1 MEISTAA
8 LMSIIA
14 LLVVVVISCIKDD
27 LNVGFL
33 GIAAAILVG
42 GLFAG
47 EKASDILKSFPLSLV
62 MILIAVMFFFSM
74 ASANGTMSKITDH
87 SIRMCKGSP
96 AFIPVV
102 IFCLGS
108 FISMIGPGN
117 IATCA
122 MLAPVAMSIGK
133 RIGISAFL
141 MTLLVVG
148 ACTGTTFSPF
158 ATSGIISN
166 GLIAGF
172 APQVGIPESALS
184 GIAWQVFFNC
194 FLAQGVA
201 NIGGFLLL
209 GGAVW
214 VAHHKSAGEFNIDEI
229 APKPEPFDTKQ
240 KITIALVAVMIV
252 LVILSGVPAFKAM
265 LPKPL
270 LLMFSNVGTI
280 VFLLDAV
287 MLLTGA
293 GDSAKGVKGMP
304 WNTIMMLSGMYILI
318 DVMDRAG
325 GLNALVQ
332 LIASISGPVTVHFWT
347 ALIAGIIS
355 AYSSSTGVVM
365 PMFLA
370 MVPGLVD
377 LTGTDP
383 IGFISTVDVA
393 SHLVDTSPLSTL
405 GAICMASA
413 PESEDKGKLFRWLL
427 IWGLSMALVAGVIC
441 TLLFGI
447 LGI

>member
-1 MEISTAA
+1 MDISTAA
-8 LMSIIA
+8 LMSIVA
-14 LLVVVVISCIKDD
+14 LFIVVIISCVKDD

-33 GIAAAILVG
+33 GIGAAILVG
-42 GLFAG
+42 GIWADMPAG
-47 EKASDILKSFPLSLV
+47 KILKAFPLDLI
-62 MILIAVMFFFSM
+62 MILIAVMFLFSM
-74 ASANGTMSKITDH
+74 ASANGTMGKVTDY
-87 SIRMCKGSP
+87 SIRMCKGNP
-96 AFIPVV
+96 GFIPVV

-133 RIGISAFL
+133 RIGISPFL

-172 APQVGIPESALS
+172 AADVGIPESSLA
-184 GIAWQVFFNC
+184 GIAWKVFFNC
-194 FLAQGVA
+194 FLAQGIA
-201 NIGGFLLL
+201 NIGGFLIL
-209 GGAVW
+209 GGFAW
-214 VAHHKSAGEFNIDEI
+214 AMHHKSGSFNIDEI
-229 APKPEPFDTKQ
+229 APKPAPFDRNQ
-240 KITIALVAVMIV
+240 KITLAVIAVMVV
-252 LVILSGVPAFKAM
+252 LVVLSGVPVLKVM
-265 LPKPL
+265 LPKAVL
-270 LLMFSNVGTI
+270 NMFTNVGTI
-280 VFLLDAV
+280 VFLLDMV

-293 GDSAKGVKGMP
+293 GDSGKGVKGMP
-304 WNTIMMLSGMYILI
+304 WNTIMMLAGMYILI
-318 DVMDRAG
+318 DVMDKAG

-332 LIASISGPVTVHFWT
+332 LIASISGEQSVHFFT
-347 ALIAGIIS
+347 GTIAGIIS

-370 MVPGLVD
+370 MVPGLVN
-377 LTGTDP
+377 LTGADP
-383 IGFISTVDVA
+383 IALISTVDVA

-413 PESEDKGKLFRWLL
+413 PESEDKGKLFRNLL
-427 IWGLSMALVAGVIC
+427 IWGLSMSIVAGLLCMV
-441 TLLFGI
+441 LFGI
-447 LGI
+447 IGI